1 MRSLLMGLKLNE
13 ISKKFG
19 DFTAVHPLTLDI
31 PESEIYGFLGG
42 NGAGKTTTFRMIL
55 GLIDSTSGSITWRGK
70 KLNHLTSDLVGYLPE
85 ERGLYPKLKVKE
97 QLIYLGR
104 LRGMSKKAAE
114 KEIIAWLE
122 KFEVPHYLNKK
133 VEELSKGNQ
142 QKIQFISSVL
152 HKPKLLILDEPFSGL
167 DPLNVEMLKKATY
180 DLKKAG
186 TTIIFSSHQMSLV
199 LRHTYWICLK
209 LKAFIITTI
218 IMLVFVIGVANIDSI
233 IKLFDSDEEVSEVIV
248 IDEAPVI
255 YTGLENSLEND
266 KKISL
271 IDYDKDIEEGKKSI
285 ENEDYDA
292 LLILKED
299 KNSLP
304 DATYYTDSVTSDQ
317 VQSTLEANLQMIKD
331 SILIEQAE
339 IDEATLEKM
348 NEPVNLEKL
357 AVDES
362 AKTEEELN
370 IARGIVYV
378 MI

>member
-1 MRSLLMGLKLNE
+1 MGLKLNE

-19 DFTAVHPLTLDI
+19 DFTAVHSLTLDI

-97 QLIYLGR
+97 QLTYLGR

-114 KEIIAWLE
+114 KEIIKWLE

-180 DLKKAG
+180 DLKKSG

-199 LRHTYWICLK
+199 EEMCEYLCILQKGRAVVQGNLT
-209 LKAFIITTI
+209 
-218 IMLVFVIGVANIDSI
+218 D
-233 IKLFDSDEEVSEVIV
+233 IKQ
-248 IDEAPVI
+248 A
-255 YTGLENSLEND
+255 YGR
-266 KKISL
+266 KSL
-271 IDYDKDIEEGKKSI
+271 IIHAKANLEYLKEHLGVVTYKPLRNGCELQI
-285 ENEDYDA
+285 ENEDVAKDIFA
-292 LLILKED
+292 ELKSEQFI
-299 KNSLP
+299 KKFELEEP
-304 DATYYTDSVTSDQ
+304 
-317 VQSTLEANLQMIKD
+317 TLNDIF
-331 SILIEQAE
+331 IEKVGAE
-339 IDEATLEKM
+339 YE
-348 NEPVNLEKL
+348 
-357 AVDES
+357 
-362 AKTEEELN
+362 
-370 IARGIVYV
+370 
-378 MI
+378 

>member
-19 DFTAVHPLTLDI
+19 DFTAVHSLTLDI

-42 NGAGKTTTFRMIL
+42 NGAGKTTTFRLIL

-97 QLIYLGR
+97 QLTYLGR

-114 KEIIAWLE
+114 KEIIKWLE

-180 DLKKAG
+180 DLKKSG
-186 TTIIFSSHQMSLV
+186 TTIIFL
-199 LRHTYWICLK
+199 HTKCHLLK
-209 LKAFIITTI
+209 RCVSIY
-218 IMLVFVIGVANIDSI
+218 VFYKKGVPLS
-233 IKLFDSDEEVSEVIV
+233 
-248 IDEAPVI
+248 
-255 YTGLENSLEND
+255 
-266 KKISL
+266 
-271 IDYDKDIEEGKKSI
+271 
-285 ENEDYDA
+285 
-292 LLILKED
+292 KE
-299 KNSLP
+299 
-304 DATYYTDSVTSDQ
+304 
-317 VQSTLEANLQMIKD
+317 I
-331 SILIEQAE
+331 
-339 IDEATLEKM
+339 
-348 NEPVNLEKL
+348 
-357 AVDES
+357 
-362 AKTEEELN
+362 
-370 IARGIVYV
+370 
-378 MI
+378 